1 MGIGVTAKR
10 LKDVNNFIR
19 LATCAIVIMCAIP
32 SKLGGSFD
40 GEAIYAIILAALT
53 LAFCF
58 LAVSYREMITNNMF
72 YILMALALLW
82 VIEASLVTF
91 RGPFFQTGNGYFAS
105 WGAAFLC
112 IAMAA
117 KA

>member
-1 MGIGVTAKR
+1 MGIGVTSQR
-10 LKDVNNFIR
+10 LKGINNFIR
-19 LATCAIVIMCAIP
+19 LATCSIVIMCAIP
-32 SKLGGSFD
+32 SKLGGFFD
-40 GEAIYAIILAALT
+40 GESIYAIILASLT
-53 LAFCF
+53 LAFCI
-58 LAVSYREMITNNMF
+58 LAISYREMIGSNMF

-82 VIEASLVTF
+82 VVEASLVTF

-117 KA
+117 QK